1 MDQMLDRVAGLDVH
15 KKTVTVCVRD
25 CRLQRPATP
34 VLQALGDP
42 GREAPPDGR
51 PRDARRVPGRSRRAG
66 GQRHQSSAPAH
77 ADTRRSSSAWL
88 QAHTQ
93 SDFGTVGATKHGHRE
108 RPPGEPGVLRA
119 PREFAAGLLHFLPVL
134 WSTSA
139 MPPQGP

>member
-51 PRDARRVPGRSRRAG
+51 PRDARGVPGREPQAG
-66 GQRHQSSAPAH
+66 GSSKPGIESEVAKKIGART
-77 ADTRRSSSAWL
+77 AFGGTSESQETRFESSKGL
-88 QAHTQ
+88 G
-93 SDFGTVGATKHGHRE
+93 FGA
-108 RPPGEPGVLRA
+108 
-119 PREFAAGLLHFLPVL
+119 AAGPA
-134 WSTSA
+134 SEA
-139 MPPQGP
+139 AK